1 MTIRVACVQTDVAFN
16 DPATNVQ
23 RAIAHLRS
31 LKDKGADLVVFPEAY
46 LTGYCVGTHEEAR
59 GIAVPLEYDRHLR
72 VTNPSGPVQD
82 LQRAC
87 QDIGVRAV
95 VGLIA
100 HRRDRRAERRAP
112 VRAGTGPVWR
122 YFKTHLPHLGV
133 DRFVV
138 PGWDL
143 PVFETEIGKIGMLVC
158 YDLRVPEAARVIAL
172 QGADVIVLPTNWPE
186 GAEMTPAHVAPARAL
201 ENRVF
206 LATCNR
212 IGTENGVTFIGQS
225 GIYDVVGREMA
236 KAGAGEEVIMA
247 ELDLSLAREKRTVI
261 RPGEYELDIAGSRRP
276 ALYTPIVRT

>member
-31 LKDKGADLVVFPEAY
+31 LKDQGADLVVFPEAY

-59 GIAVPLEYDRHLR
+59 KIAVPLEYDRHLR

-100 HRRDRRAERRAP
+100 TD
-112 VRAGTGPVWR
+112 GTDVQNAALLFEPDGTVWR

-158 YDLRVPEAARVIAL
+158 YDLRVPEAARVLAL

-201 ENRVF
+201 ENRVY

-225 GIYDVVGREMA
+225 GIYDVVGSEMA
-236 KAGAGEEVIMA
+236 KAGSGEDVIMA